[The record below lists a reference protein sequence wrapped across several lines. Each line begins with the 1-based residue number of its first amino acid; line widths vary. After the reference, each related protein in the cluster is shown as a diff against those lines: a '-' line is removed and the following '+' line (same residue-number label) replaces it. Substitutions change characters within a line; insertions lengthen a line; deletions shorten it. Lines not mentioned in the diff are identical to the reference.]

1 MSLGLATTTVGN
13 RVRMEKPHGRRIR
26 VVCSNSRSK
35 IASNKPRPSRDLD
48 FGVFHLPT
56 NTAAQAHS
64 PAVMPP
70 TELNFITG
78 NTNKLAEVQSI
89 LRDTVPLRSR
99 SLDLAEIQGT
109 IEDISK
115 DKCRRAADL
124 VCDPHTFGEECC
136 S

>member
-1 MSLGLATTTVGN
+1 
-13 RVRMEKPHGRRIR
+13 
-26 VVCSNSRSK
+26 
-35 IASNKPRPSRDLD
+35 
-48 FGVFHLPT
+48 
-56 NTAAQAHS
+56 
-64 PAVMPP
+64 MPP

-89 LRDTVPLRSR
+89 LGDTVPLRSR

-124 VCDPHTFGEECC
+124 VCDPPTFGEECC